1 MEVKTDI
8 LPEDS
13 KGNKG
18 NVKRG
23 DKKRKANVQQ
33 AKAEINSM
41 NKNTRGEREREIGKK
56 KKTEKEAVNS
66 LRAYAAGIRPSSTLG
81 ETGLTNP
88 SHSSSPGIWTAHS
101 APNTHT
107 KAIEPNKIPG
117 DFSRLHSLSQYILT
131 ER

>member
-8 LPEDS
+8 LPEES

-41 NKNTRGEREREIGKK
+41 NKNTRGERERERKK
-56 KKTEKEAVNS
+56 K
-66 LRAYAAGIRPSSTLG
+66 RQRR
-81 ETGLTNP
+81 
-88 SHSSSPGIWTAHS
+88 
-101 APNTHT
+101 
-107 KAIEPNKIPG
+107 
-117 DFSRLHSLSQYILT
+117 RL
-131 ER
+131 